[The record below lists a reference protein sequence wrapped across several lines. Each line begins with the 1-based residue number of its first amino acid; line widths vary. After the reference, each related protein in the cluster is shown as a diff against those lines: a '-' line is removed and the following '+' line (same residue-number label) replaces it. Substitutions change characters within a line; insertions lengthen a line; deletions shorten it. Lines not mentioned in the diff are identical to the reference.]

1 MAQELTVNI
10 KTTSDVPQA
19 MNKAKTA
26 VSNFDKQLKGIGE
39 AFSNSFKSIFLSFL
53 GPMALVGGAIALIG
67 KLIADNQKKQEDANQ
82 AAIDGTNKLM
92 SAEDR
97 YYANK
102 LNNEKKSKETI
113 EQAAAARAKITRD
126 FMDNDPRGKQIY
138 DEAWRE
144 LVFGHPFKKTKPG
157 LIEDD
162 PEVQAKVQA
171 LIAEDAKKNPQA
183 GINPDQ
189 KGDAKDGTFKGPQ
202 GFGSVIGVGANPVME
217 AMTRQTEVLEEIK
230 AVLEEQNLMRKGGTV
245 PAPFTE
251 TVPLPVQKAGSF

>member
-1 MAQELTVNI
+1 MAQDLTVNI

-19 MNKAKTA
+19 MGKAKTA

-97 YYANK
+97 YWAK
-102 LNNEKKSKETI
+102 KQDREKKTKETI
-113 EQAAAARAKITRD
+113 EEAETARITVTREFLD
-126 FMDNDPRGKQIY
+126 KDPRGRQMLFDFAEQQRKAGGTYGPDAASRDKAMQ
-138 DEAWRE
+138 D
-144 LVFGHPFKKTKPG
+144 
-157 LIEDD
+157 
-162 PEVQAKVQA
+162 KVQA
-171 LIAEDAKKNPQA
+171 LIAEEAKKNPLPEDPEKESEQKA
-183 GINPDQ
+183 GQ
-189 KGDAKDGTFKGPQ
+189 FKGPE

>member
-1 MAQELTVNI
+1 MAQDLTVNI

-19 MNKAKTA
+19 MDKAKTA
-26 VSNFDKQLKGIGE
+26 VTNFDKQLSGIGQ

-67 KLIADNQKKQEDANQ
+67 KLIAENQKKQEEANQ
-82 AAIDGTNKLM
+82 SAIDGTNKLM

-97 YYANK
+97 YFARK
-102 LNNEKKSKETI
+102 REKEKQSKEAI
-113 EQAAAARAKITRD
+113 EQAKEQRETTTRL
-126 FMDNDPRGKQIY
+126 FLQNDPRAEQVLEGA
-138 DEAWRE
+138 EE
-144 LVFGHPFKKTKPG
+144 LQRIDSFLSRLSLSGFA
-157 LIEDD
+157 DD
-162 PEVQAKVQA
+162 PKIQEKVFKI
-171 LIAEDAKKNPQA
+171 IAEDMKKNPEA
-183 GINPDQ
+183 GAAILDES
-189 KGDAKDGTFKGPQ
+189 KSGTFKGPE